1 MAFSLQPDTPPP
13 GPTPALVLA
22 LICAFLLAGIV
33 GHDPW
38 KSEDAINIAIAHG
51 FAQAGHWSAPML
63 AGEPWFEA
71 EPLYHWLAAMVG
83 TVLGSILPFHEGA
96 RMAAALLGGLF
107 FVGLAAA
114 ARRMFGREAGWAAP
128 LLAIGTLGLLV
139 PMHEA
144 QPTTTI
150 LATITAVY
158 WGAARLAEHPKTA
171 GLLMGAGLGATF
183 LAGGLIAVLP
193 TLTLLAIPLWRRHW
207 LATTAAVGLGTAIA
221 LAWPVTLA
229 LAHPEH
235 LAGWWANELATI
247 APRNPLSLAHVEW
260 LGWFAWPVLLI
271 AAWMVWRGR
280 RRLTAP
286 PLAVPALGAIAALCW
301 LLAHEPRAAATLPLL
316 PPLVLLATA
325 GCMHLRRG
333 AANAWDW
340 FGMMTFSLL
349 VGLVW
354 LGASALSLGWPPK
367 VAANAARIA
376 PGFAATLSTPALLA
390 AVVTTLGWL
399 AVLVG
404 LPRSPWRPALRW
416 AAGVTALWLSV
427 VFLLMPWIDHG
438 KTYRPVVASLEAAL
452 PVNAGCIARRG
463 LGASQRASLDYFAGI
478 RTRATDSKCPWLLVQ
493 SHPREKPPADW
504 AKVWEGR
511 RPGDRDEIWRLY
523 RRR

>member
-1 MAFSLQPDTPPP
+1 MVRGGT
-13 GPTPALVLA
+13 
-22 LICAFLLAGIV
+22 
-33 GHDPW
+33 
-38 KSEDAINIAIAHG
+38 
-51 FAQAGHWSAPML
+51 
-63 AGEPWFEA
+63 
-71 EPLYHWLAAMVG
+71 LYHWLAAMVG

-280 RRLTAP
+280 RRLTA
-286 PLAVPALGAIAALCW
+286 
-301 LLAHEPRAAATLPLL
+301 
-316 PPLVLLATA
+316 
-325 GCMHLRRG
+325 RR
-333 AANAWDW
+333 
-340 FGMMTFSLL
+340 
-349 VGLVW
+349 
-354 LGASALSLGWPPK
+354 
-367 VAANAARIA
+367 
-376 PGFAATLSTPALLA
+376 
-390 AVVTTLGWL
+390 
-399 AVLVG
+399 
-404 LPRSPWRPALRW
+404 WR
-416 AAGVTALWLSV
+416 
-427 VFLLMPWIDHG
+427 F
-438 KTYRPVVASLEAAL
+438 
-452 PVNAGCIARRG
+452 RR
-463 LGASQRASLDYFAGI
+463 
-478 RTRATDSKCPWLLVQ
+478 LVQ
-493 SHPREKPPADW
+493 SLPCAGCWPTSP
-504 AKVWEGR
+504 GR
-511 RPGDRDEIWRLY
+511 RPPCRCCRRSCYWPRPAACTCDEARPTPGTGSA
-523 RRR
+523 

>member
-301 LLAHEPRAAATLPLL
+301 LLAHEPRAAATPAAAAAAR
-316 PPLVLLATA
+316 ATGHGRLHA
-325 GCMHLRRG
+325 PATRRG
-333 AANAWDW
+333 QR
-340 FGMMTFSLL
+340 L
-349 VGLVW
+349 GLV
-354 LGASALSLGWPPK
+354 
-367 VAANAARIA
+367 RHDD
-376 PGFAATLSTPALLA
+376 LLA
-390 AVVTTLGWL
+390 AGRPGLAGGIGAFAWL
-399 AVLVG
+399 AAESGGQRRADCARICRHPLDAG
-404 LPRSPWRPALRW
+404 
-416 AAGVTALWLSV
+416 AAGGGGDHAGMVGGACRATALA
-427 VFLLMPWIDHG
+427 MAP
-438 KTYRPVVASLEAAL
+438 
-452 PVNAGCIARRG
+452 
-463 LGASQRASLDYFAGI
+463 RASLGRGSDRFVAF
-478 RTRATDSKCPWLLVQ
+478 RRVSADAMDRPWQDL
-493 SHPREKPPADW
+493 SP
-504 AKVWEGR
+504 GR
-511 RPGDRDEIWRLY
+511 RQP
-523 RRR
+523 